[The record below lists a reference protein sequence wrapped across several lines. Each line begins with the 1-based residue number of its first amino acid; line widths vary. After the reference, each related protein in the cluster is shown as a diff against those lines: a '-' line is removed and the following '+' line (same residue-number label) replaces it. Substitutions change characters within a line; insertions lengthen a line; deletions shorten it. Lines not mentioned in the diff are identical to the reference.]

1 MKVLSVLLLLSLSGS
16 MKAVEVPVEA
26 IIVEPYQGEWGPAE
40 DHSVSYGPGCIK
52 IPPVSFQWENPVVP
66 EVWASDPEIP
76 ELEYCGETVEG
87 LRICC
92 PDK

>member
-1 MKVLSVLLLLSLSGS
+1 MKILSVLLLLSLTGS

-26 IIVEPYQGEWGPAE
+26 IIVEPYEGEW
-40 DHSVSYGPGCIK
+40 GPGCIK